1 MKIIQQIPFA
11 ALGMGAAF
19 TILWGVADPIAAYAE
34 VRMYTGVGKCAMG
47 DLVSP
52 AQAKNYAR
60 ELAMQNAKEQAGV
73 YLTNYTRTTNTK
85 LSAKEITAISNNIT
99 EVVGEVSYTQTPGEV
114 NGVPVVVYTATLQ
127 ANVDTEGIKKYLAQ
141 GEKER
146 VAIVQQSNE
155 SERNIKAS
163 LTQIEKLNE
172 EYGKADS
179 EQEKEKIRHEF
190 SEADRRLL
198 AEQKNRE
205 GMALYYKKEYT
216 GAIRLYRQ
224 AIDLNPKF
232 AAPWNNLGSA
242 YNTQGN
248 YDKGIECLRKAI
260 DIDPKLYA
268 SWSNMGD
275 AYNRLGNYEKAIE
288 CCRKA
293 IKLDPDNAFP
303 WNNLGY
309 AYNSLK
315 KYEKAIECCKKA
327 IELDPGLARAW
338 ENLSVSYYC
347 LGRYNEALEAIDQSL
362 KLDPDNETVRSN
374 RAYLLQAMG

>member
-1 MKIIQQIPFA
+1 MQIIHQAPLS
-11 ALGMGAAF
+11 ALGLGAAF
-19 TILWGVADPIAAYAE
+19 TVIWGVADPMAAFAE

-60 ELAMQNAKEQAGV
+60 ELAMQNAREQAGV

-114 NGVPVVVYTATLQ
+114 NGVPVVVYMATLQ

-172 EYGKADS
+172 EYGKASS
-179 EQEKEKIRHEF
+179 EQEKEKIRQEF

-205 GMALYYKKEYT
+205 GMALYYKKDYT
-216 GAIRLYRQ
+216 GAVKLYRQ
-224 AIDLNPKF
+224 AIDLDQKY
-232 AAPWNNLGSA
+232 ASPWNNIGDA
-242 YNTQGN
+242 YDNLGN
-248 YDKGIECLRKAI
+248 YDKSIECLRKAI
-260 DIDPKLYA
+260 DLDPKLA
-268 SWSNMGD
+268 ELLPLRQLQQGCRILSQGHRPSSERCCPVEQSWH
-275 AYNRLGNYEKAIE
+275 
-288 CCRKA
+288 
-293 IKLDPDNAFP
+293 
-303 WNNLGY
+303 
-309 AYNSLK
+309 
-315 KYEKAIECCKKA
+315 
-327 IELDPGLARAW
+327 
-338 ENLSVSYYC
+338 C
-347 LGRYNEALEAIDQSL
+347 L
-362 KLDPDNETVRSN
+362 
-374 RAYLLQAMG
+374 